1 MHSEIV
7 AIISLLFS
15 VLEILI
21 WGNIILSWIP
31 VQEGDALFSLKM
43 MIYELT
49 EPLLAPFRVLLPPI
63 GGFDFSIILVL
74 VALRAFKSAIFSSL
88 GVY

>member
-15 VLEILI
+15 VLRILV
-21 WGNIILSWIP
+21 WGSIILSWIP
-31 VQEGDALFSLKM
+31 VQEGDALFSLKV

-49 EPLLAPFRVLLPPI
+49 EPLYAPFRMLLPPI
-63 GGFDFSIILVL
+63 GGFDFSCILVL
-74 VALRAFKSAIFSSL
+74 VALNMFQGAVYSSL
-88 GVY
+88 GIG